1 MELGHQV
8 KKIGQIF
15 KLPYLRQFLS
25 WNVDQ
30 KLKMQECSWLS
41 G

>member
-15 KLPYLRQFLS
+15 KLPQLRQFLS
-25 WNVDQ
+25 YKFDQ
-30 KLKMQECSWLS
+30 
-41 G
+41 

>member
-15 KLPYLRQFLS
+15 KPPQLRQFLS
-25 WNVDQ
+25 YKFDQ
-30 KLKMQECSWLS
+30 
-41 G
+41 

>member
-15 KLPYLRQFLS
+15 KSPQLRQFLS
-25 WNVDQ
+25 YKFDQ
-30 KLKMQECSWLS
+30 
-41 G
+41 